1 MPTADF
7 TIPRSAPAS
16 IVVLRLARLSLLSGS
31 KASEKT
37 HASLWMI
44 FWSITGSLTASGL
57 TRVTILMV
65 LDPPDGTVSK
75 VQVVG
80 SKGSPGVPALQLPE
94 LLDTET
100 TSTSA
105 GRLSSMT
112 TFSAAVGP
120 VLVMVRV

>member
-1 MPTADF
+1 
-7 TIPRSAPAS
+7 
-16 IVVLRLARLSLLSGS
+16 
-31 KASEKT
+31 
-37 HASLWMI
+37 MI
-44 FWSITGSLTASGL
+44 FWSVTGSVTASGL

-65 LDPPDGTVSK
+65 LVPPDGTVEK

-100 TSTSA
+100 ISTSA
-105 GRLSSMT
+105 GRLSSMI
-112 TFSAAVGP
+112 TFSAIVGP